1 LTVEAAR
8 SLLVHST
15 THSVPLVAHPL
26 GAEAHRNSHCVHH
39 T

>member
-15 THSVPLVAHPL
+15 THSEPLAAHPL
-26 GAEAHRNSHCVHH
+26 GAAEAHIHRTSH
-39 T
+39 